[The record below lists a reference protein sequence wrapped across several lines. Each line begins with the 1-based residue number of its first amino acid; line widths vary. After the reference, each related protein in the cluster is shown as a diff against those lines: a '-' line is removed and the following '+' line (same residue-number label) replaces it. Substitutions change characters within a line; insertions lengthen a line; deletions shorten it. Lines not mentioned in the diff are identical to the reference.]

1 MTAAFTCLV
10 VAKTPQPGLVKT
22 RLGQQVGMAAA
33 ADLAAAALLDTLDAC
48 VAAVGADRCSV
59 ALDGE
64 LSEAVRRDEIGD
76 RLRGWMVFP
85 QCGGALGERL
95 AQAHADAPP
104 LPRVQTGMD
113 TPQVTPALLRAV
125 ADGLVG
131 HDADLAPAVDGG
143 WWALAI
149 RRASY
154 AAALADVPMS
164 TATTG
169 DDTRAALLDRGL
181 TVATG
186 PVLRD
191 VDTVEDAA
199 LVAKEAPWTRFATAW
214 LALPEGSE

>member
-164 TATTG
+164 TATAG